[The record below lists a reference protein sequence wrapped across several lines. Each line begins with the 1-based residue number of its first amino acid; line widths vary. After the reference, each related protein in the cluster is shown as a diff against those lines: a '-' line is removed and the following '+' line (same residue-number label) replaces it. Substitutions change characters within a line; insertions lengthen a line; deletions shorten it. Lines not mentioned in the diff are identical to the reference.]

1 MNFDIIDTL
10 QKLYQAQI
18 LRADSYASL
27 IETKVRAA
35 AGLGALIYIFSR
47 LLGQIARN
55 EAIDFLPY
63 LRPFLLVCM
72 IASAPRFCT
81 ILDKFGTELTDVID
95 TANGSLHDRVKAQ
108 TVILQKKVEE
118 KWEKMGSDP
127 ELYKQTFGSD
137 LEKDRDE
144 VLGDMTVDFKIWFG
158 RVSEDFKF
166 QLFSFTQDM
175 LLAIMQVAEAVLF
188 LLSMSYRLVLR
199 MGAPIAFAIAI
210 FPGFTNN
217 IAEWFGKYINYVLLP
232 AVAALYGGLA
242 FAASDAYLN
251 YYDAGTAVVAGGS
264 EAQQPE
270 FLGLAYIALLIMLLI
285 GYLHV
290 PSMTQMIVSVGGVG
304 AMVQGATRV
313 ASRAAQSRPAQ
324 AAARNTGQMIT
335 GAAGAGLRVAGGTAQ
350 GIGSAIRD
358 MPGAAMSAARSGY
371 AKGSANGSR
380 AGGLARGAMAMAG
393 SVGISAL
400 KGTVVAPAKSIAGE
414 SKLQAARALSQVKR
428 ARQYVNKL

>member
-1 MNFDIIDTL
+1 MTFDIIDTL

-18 LRADSYASL
+18 LRADSYANL
-27 IETKVRAA
+27 IEAKVRAA

-81 ILDKFGTELTDVID
+81 ILDEFGTEITDTID
-95 TANGSLHDRVKAQ
+95 AANGSLHDRVKAQ
-108 TVILQKKVEE
+108 TAMLQKKVEE
-118 KWEKMGSDP
+118 KWEKVGSDP
-127 ELYKQTFGSD
+127 ALYKDIFGTD
-137 LEKDRDE
+137 LDKDRE
-144 VLGDMTVDFKIWFG
+144 GVLGDMAVDFKIWFG
-158 RVSEDFKF
+158 KVSEDFKF
-166 QLFSFTQDM
+166 QLLSYTQDI

-232 AVAALYGGLA
+232 VVAALYGGIA
-242 FAASDAYLN
+242 FAASEAYLSF
-251 YYDAGTAVVAGGS
+251 YDAGAAVVAGGS

-285 GYLHV
+285 GYLQV

-304 AMVQGATRV
+304 AMVQGASRV
-313 ASRAAQSRPAQ
+313 ASRTAQSRPAR
-324 AAARNTGQMIT
+324 AMTR
-335 GAAGAGLRVAGGTAQ
+335 GATKAVGSTAGAGVRVAGNTAQ
-350 GIGSAIRD
+350 GVGSALLT
-358 MPGAAMSAARSGY
+358 MPGQAMKAARSGY
-371 AKGSANGSR
+371 AAGSANGSR
-380 AGGLARGAMAMAG
+380 AGGLARGALAMAG
-393 SVGISAL
+393 SIGMSAV
-400 KGTVVAPAKSIAGE
+400 KGTVGAGASSIAGE
-414 SKLQAARALSQVKR
+414 GKLQAARAMSQVRR
-428 ARQYVNKL
+428 ARHYVNKL

>member
-1 MNFDIIDTL
+1 MTFDIIDTL

-18 LRADSYASL
+18 LRADSYANM
-27 IETKVRAA
+27 IEAKVRAA

-81 ILDKFGTELTDVID
+81 ILDEFGTEITDTID
-95 TANGSLHDRVKAQ
+95 AANGSLHDRVKAQ
-108 TVILQKKVEE
+108 TATLQKKVEE
-118 KWEKMGSDP
+118 KWDKVGSDP
-127 ELYKQTFGSD
+127 ALYKDIFGTD
-137 LEKDRDE
+137 LDKDRE
-144 VLGDMTVDFKIWFG
+144 GVLGDMAVDFKIWFG
-158 RVSEDFKF
+158 KVSEDFKF
-166 QLFSFTQDM
+166 QLLSYTQDI

-232 AVAALYGGLA
+232 VVAALYGGIA
-242 FAASDAYLN
+242 FAASEAYLSF
-251 YYDAGTAVVAGGS
+251 YDAGAAVVAGGS

-285 GYLHV
+285 GYLQV

-304 AMVQGATRV
+304 AMVQGASRV
-313 ASRAAQSRPAQ
+313 ASRTAQSRPAR
-324 AAARNTGQMIT
+324 AVTR
-335 GAAGAGLRVAGGTAQ
+335 GATKAVGSTAGAGVRVAGNTAQ
-350 GIGSAIRD
+350 GVGSALLT
-358 MPGAAMSAARSGY
+358 MPGQAMKAARSGY
-371 AKGSANGSR
+371 AAGSANGSR
-380 AGGLARGAMAMAG
+380 AGGMARGALAMAG
-393 SVGISAL
+393 SIGMSAV
-400 KGTVVAPAKSIAGE
+400 KGTVGAGASSIAGE
-414 SKLQAARALSQVKR
+414 GKLQAARAMSQVRR
-428 ARQYVNKL
+428 ARHYINKL